1 MKYKILN
8 LLVFL
13 AFLLPF
19 TFLAFVFGAMFR
31 EVTVY
36 GGSITLITDSSY
48 VIDLPMHADVDISDT
63 SVIGISEYKTSD
75 GDKQYHINAL
85 REGYATVS
93 FKDSLGD
100 LGGERT
106 VYYDVFV
113 NNAFAEISNIEL
125 KCVDSGDTVAIKHRG
140 NVQSA
145 VLEFGAEYEVYA
157 NGVKLASNAL
167 LPCSKVVL
175 TDVSEDGVQHKN
187 LVLNGNG
194 NIEVRGA
201 RNGSFVIGSELVGT
215 VEIDYSVD
223 SSVISTDDIARAY
236 NEVAKSDLQPYEI
249 TTDIANDITAM
260 NVSSI
265 SGLLSTSNARF
276 ERVFPNLTEISLTV
290 NTGGPLSLGTFDLPS
305 QIKKITF
312 VSSDKESYAQ
322 IKASFAAVNNKDLHI
337 VFDGGFDI
345 SPSGIATDTPTA
357 LFSGYDSLRVEARSN
372 GLYLSTVGAPV
383 PVPVFENIEN
393 LYFDVYTFDDYT
405 SGYCELSIS
414 AANGNSA
421 YKDGADA
428 VICKNLN
435 VSLGKGVLR
444 IKGGNGI
451 DGVSGTSGA
460 NGTSSSHNGQN
471 GTAGTSGGN
480 GGFGIMTSV
489 FNIKLVQTNM
499 VTAIE
504 LTGGNGGKGGNGGNG
519 GDGYKCDANLDHNPG
534 CGGDSAMG
542 GNGGSSG
549 YAMYVDTLREGD
561 TDILFEVKAKITYGT
576 AGSRGMNGTRGEG
589 GECDYGL
596 LHLYKGDGK
605 DGNDPSTY
613 PTSGAANYI
622 YYKGEN
628 VTLEILKE
636 MI

>member
-8 LLVFL
+8 FLVFL

-19 TFLAFVFGAMFR
+19 VFFAFVLGSMFR

-36 GGSITLITDSSY
+36 AGSLTLTVDSSY
-48 VIDLPMHADVDISDT
+48 VIELPMYADVDVSDE
-63 SVIGISEYKTSD
+63 SVIAISEQKGYD
-75 GDKQYHINAL
+75 GNKEYHIHAL
-85 REGYATVS
+85 SEGYATVS

-100 LGGERT
+100 LGGDRI

-113 NNAFAEISNIEL
+113 NNAFAEISDIEL
-125 KCVDSGDTVAIKHRG
+125 RCVDTGDTVALKYKG

-236 NEVAKSDLQPYEI
+236 NRIAKSDLKPYEI
-249 TTDIANDITAM
+249 TADIANDITAIE
-260 NVSSI
+260 VSSI
-265 SGLLSTSNARF
+265 SGLMRASNALF
-276 ERVFPNLTEISLTV
+276 ERVFPNLTEITVTV
-290 NTGGPLSLGTFDLPS
+290 NTSNTLSLGTFDLPS
-305 QIKKITF
+305 RIKKITF

-322 IKASFAAVNNKDLHI
+322 IKANFAAVNNKDLHI
-337 VFDGGFDI
+337 IFDGGFDV
-345 SPSGIATDTPTA
+345 SPSGITTDTPTA
-357 LFSGYDSLRVEARSN
+357 LFSGYDSLRVESRLG
-372 GLYLSTVGAPV
+372 GLYLSTVGASV

-393 LYFDVYTFDDYT
+393 LYLDVFTFDEYT
-405 SGYCELSIS
+405 SGYCEFSIS
-414 AANGNSA
+414 AANGTA
-421 YKDGADA
+421 EHKDGADA

-435 VSLGKGVLR
+435 VSLGKGVLK
-444 IKGGNGI
+444 IKGGNGK
-451 DGVSGTSGA
+451 DGTDGTSGA

-480 GGFGIMTSV
+480 GGFGITVSV
-489 FNIKLVQTNM
+489 FNIKLVQTNL
-499 VTAIE
+499 VTALE

-519 GDGYKCDANLDHNPG
+519 GDGYKCDTTLDHNPG
-534 CGGDSAMG
+534 RGGDSAMG
-542 GNGGSSG
+542 GNGGNSG
-549 YAMYVDTLREGD
+549 YAMYVDTLISGD
-561 TDILFEVKAKITYGT
+561 TDILFEARCKITYGT
-576 AGSRGMNGTRGEG
+576 AGTRGMNGIG
-589 GECDYGL
+589 GDGGGCGNV
-596 LHLYKGDGK
+596 LHLFSSDGK
-605 DGNDPSTY
+605 DGNEPSIY
-613 PTSGAANYI
+613 PTSGAENYI
-622 YYKGEN
+622 FYKDKN
-628 VTLEILKE
+628 VTVEALKE